1 MEKNVKNDR
10 NNTLMGY
17 FPENESF
24 IVELKFTKD
33 NNETAEKLLRSA
45 VNGFEL
51 LPDLVVSKLYRGI
64 ETINTVT
71 NIKKREVFDEMVK
84 ALEQFKQDVINFK
97 FEEIDTKEYGT
108 EYIGKL

>member
-1 MEKNVKNDR
+1 MEKNIKNDR

-33 NNETAEKLLRSA
+33 NNETAAKLLRSA
-45 VNGFEL
+45 VDGIEL
-51 LPDLVVSKLYRGI
+51 LPDLVISKLYRGI
-64 ETINTVT
+64 ETINTVA
-71 NIKKREVFDEMVK
+71 NIKKREVFNEMEK
-84 ALEQFKQDVINFK
+84 ALEQFKQDIINFK
-97 FEEIDTKEYGT
+97 FEEIDTKKYGT